1 MKIYI
6 VRHGQTESNVG
17 NKLLGLT
24 DEDINSVGI
33 LQAKKVKESL
43 RNAKIDICFT
53 SPLKRTRNTASIICE
68 NNIPMVIDERLIE
81 RDFGVL
87 EGGAHNIKYTYDFW
101 NFYLNKK
108 DYGVEPLQCLFFRTK
123 SFLEYLKENYMD
135 KNVLIVSHAA
145 TIRTIHF
152 NIVGFNKN
160 TNMLSFMPDN
170 GRVFEYEI

>member
-17 NKLLGLT
+17 NKLLGLV

-33 LQAKKVKESL
+33 LQAKKAKETL

-53 SPLKRTRNTASIICE
+53 SQLKRTKHTASIICE
-68 NNIPMVIDERLIE
+68 NEISIIIDERLEE
-81 RDFGVL
+81 RGFGVL
-87 EGGAHNIKYTYDFW
+87 EGGAHNVKYTYDFW
-101 NFYLNKK
+101 NFYLNKNE
-108 DYGVEPLQCLFFRTK
+108 YGVEPLRDLFYRSK
-123 SFLEYLKENYMD
+123 SFLEYLKKNYMD

-145 TIRTIHF
+145 TIRAIHF

-160 TNMLSFMPDN
+160 TDMLSFIPDN
-170 GRVFEYEI
+170 GKIFEYDI